1 MARKYAVPGSREFAW
16 WYAQKRRR
24 DRKAEEPGPTPG
36 PENVLGWEDKQMQ
49 WSDES
54 IVWETPE

>member
-24 DRKAEEPGPTPG
+24 DRKVEELVS
-36 PENVLGWEDKQMQ
+36 ENALGWEDKQMQ
-49 WSDES
+49 WDDEP

>member
-24 DRKAEEPGPTPG
+24 DRKAEEP
-36 PENVLGWEDKQMQ
+36 
-49 WSDES
+49 
-54 IVWETPE
+54 TPEIELLSADGEFLETSDGETLVVPDAS

>member
-24 DRKAEEPGPTPG
+24 DRKAE
-36 PENVLGWEDKQMQ
+36 DSKR
-49 WSDES
+49 
-54 IVWETPE
+54 TPEIEFLTSAGEFFETSEGETLVVQDAS